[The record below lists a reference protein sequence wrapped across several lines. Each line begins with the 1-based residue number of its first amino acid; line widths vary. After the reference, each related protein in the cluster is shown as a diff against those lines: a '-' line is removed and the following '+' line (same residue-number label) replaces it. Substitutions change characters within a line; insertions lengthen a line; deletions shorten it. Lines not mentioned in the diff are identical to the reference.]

1 MSKSLLPSAPL
12 ERLIFSEDTSD
23 GLKGLRLLRDRYLK
37 LDMPNAASAVDAL
50 IGTTAVDQ
58 TESILSE
65 GDNGTEKV

>member
-12 ERLIFSEDTSD
+12 ERLIDSESGDVLLP
-23 GLKGLRLLRDRYLK
+23 LKRLRDRYLS
-37 LDMPNAASAVDAL
+37 AASRIDAL

-65 GDNGTEKV
+65 DDNGTEKV